1 MAKLT
6 EMLVRSSIYSMC
18 KYTVSWLLKVGL
30 GSALSVTCNFIG
42 NSLSQESYRAARAL
56 FTKTT
61 EKFWK
66 EAWGWRCESED
77 RMNQSMKR
85 DGNVSE
91 FALTSTHTLSSVIYC
106 YWLLS
111 ENDSI
116 PQLPSLSVF
125 QLWSASIIESVG
137 DLLFLSFPARKESRW
152 TRVRSK
158 QTTTRPG
165 RVSGIEDTAYPEG
178 AELTHRLLSP
188 VQSSLTLP
196 LL

>member
-1 MAKLT
+1 
-6 EMLVRSSIYSMC
+6 MC

-42 NSLSQESYRAARAL
+42 NSLSQESHRAARAL
-56 FTKTT
+56 FAKTT

-77 RMNQSMKR
+77 RMNQSI
-85 DGNVSE
+85 
-91 FALTSTHTLSSVIYC
+91 LSGVIYC

-158 QTTTRPG
+158 QTPTRPG
-165 RVSGIEDTAYPEG
+165 RVSDIEDTAYPEG

-196 LL
+196 FL